1 METYYCFPKN
11 LSDNSPI
18 AGMKKRRVNMTRL
31 KPREWVNKHGKE
43 LREKFIGKT
52 IIICEGRVMKIFDG
66 PVNPLKIN
74 EYARKICKQEWCYTY
89 LPKSE
94 EEYLL

>member
-1 METYYCFPKN
+1 M
-11 LSDNSPI
+11 
-18 AGMKKRRVNMTRL
+18 
-31 KPREWVNKHGKE
+31 KPREWVNKHREE
-43 LREKFIGKT
+43 LRRKFIGKT
-52 IIICEGRVMKIFDG
+52 ILICGDKVVKTFDG

-74 EYARKICKQEWCYTY
+74 DEAKKICKEKWCYTY